1 MRKLLPSPATAA
13 RPVTLPAQP
22 LGNLAKVQCRCAQR
36 AIPSCHHSSR
46 AETSSVQAL
55 RRARSVRAARAFS
68 KASPLTLVNHHAP
81 PPHPQP
87 PRSWA
92 ATHGAHLQRLRG
104 KQHVGVWTGA
114 LRSSK
119 HQSSL
124 EMACAAASPAT
135 TEMGCHAWCAPPAPQ
150 RQATRWCLDWRAAQ
164 LQAPVILGDG
174 VRRRIP
180 AHHSHTCTSF
190 MCASG
195 RGPAETE
202 TSATIRARGC
212 TAPLRT
218 AMTAPLTQPRGVG
231 LER

>member
-1 MRKLLPSPATAA
+1 MKSSAPILPCTQRQAVPSWSGTLLEAIQPQRHAALRAMRKLLPSPATAA

-124 EMACAAASPAT
+124 EMACAAASLLTIVTRAR
-135 TEMGCHAWCAPPAPQ
+135 HSCAPQDADPPRLRPPQ
-150 RQATRWCLDWRAAQ
+150 PYELAAAQ
-164 LQAPVILGDG
+164 
-174 VRRRIP
+174 
-180 AHHSHTCTSF
+180 HH
-190 MCASG
+190 CAL
-195 RGPAETE
+195 P
-202 TSATIRARGC
+202 
-212 TAPLRT
+212 
-218 AMTAPLTQPRGVG
+218 
-231 LER
+231 